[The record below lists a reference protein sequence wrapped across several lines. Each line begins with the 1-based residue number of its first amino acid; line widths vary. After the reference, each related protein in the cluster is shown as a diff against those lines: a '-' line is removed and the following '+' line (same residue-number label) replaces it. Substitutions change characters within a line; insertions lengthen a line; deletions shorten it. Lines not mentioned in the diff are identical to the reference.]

1 MILMYILIE
10 MRILQKIVKLNVKEE
25 VYFFINLIKII

>member
-10 MRILQKIVKLNVKEE
+10 MKILQKIVKLNVKEE
-25 VYFFINLIKII
+25 VYFSINLIKII